1 MREGSNLSFRTNNTG
16 VWCNGNTWVSEALV
30 PGSNPS
36 TPTKAL
42 HGYKTNVYL
51 LNKCVSQNNDKLS

>member
-1 MREGSNLSFRTNNTG
+1 MREGSSPSFRTNNTG
-16 VWCNGNTWVSEALV
+16 VWCNGNTRVSEALV

-42 HGYKTNVYL
+42 HGYKQMFI
-51 LNKCVSQNNDKLS
+51 C